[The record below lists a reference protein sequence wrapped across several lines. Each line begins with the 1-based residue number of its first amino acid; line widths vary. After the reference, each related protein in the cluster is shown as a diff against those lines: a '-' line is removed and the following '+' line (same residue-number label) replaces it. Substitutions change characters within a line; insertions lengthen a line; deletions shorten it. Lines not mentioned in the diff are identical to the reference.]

1 MLCIAAKPK
10 DLRTH
15 KGIESMKLWQKTYLF
30 STLLCALILYGC
42 MFGVTAPALSSAIR
56 GAQESSLREE
66 RAIAA
71 ALEKTMLDAPE
82 GRQIPVMQAFLE
94 YYAGTGLYFEARR
107 DGALYSSLPC
117 AVDKAP
123 GTMGFLRDGGRLYL
137 FVSDR
142 LPAGVDFL
150 YLKDAA
156 ATDGLLRRQIT
167 AAALTGTLVALFMA
181 AALYV
186 LLYRVNLPVSRLA
199 HEMRT
204 PLTAMKGYAETLRDA
219 KLTEEQRYMAA
230 SYIAEESTRLSDI
243 SARLL
248 TLHNAREEAT
258 PFGPVDVAE
267 LFDHIRQTYP
277 TVVCEIR
284 WPTIFGDR
292 AMLSSLL
299 NNLVDNAVKA
309 SPAGAKVE
317 LRAAPNVLTVTDH
330 GSGLSDEA
338 LRYVNRPSRFKKLH
352 AGGGLGVPLCHQ
364 IARAHGARL
373 TYAPGADGGTVATVT
388 FYNSLTS

>member
-1 MLCIAAKPK
+1 
-10 DLRTH
+10 
-15 KGIESMKLWQKTYLF
+15 MKLWQKTYLL

-42 MFGVTAPALSSAIR
+42 MFGVTAPALSVTVK
-56 GAQESSLREE
+56 GATDAALREE
-66 RAIAA
+66 RVIAGT
-71 ALEKTMLDAPE
+71 LERTMDQAPE
-82 GRQIPVMQAFLE
+82 GRQLPVMQTFLE
-94 YYAGTGLYFEARR
+94 YYAGTGLYFEARQ
-107 DGALYSSLPC
+107 DGAGYSSLPF

-123 GTMGFLRDGGRLYL
+123 GTLGFLRDQGRLYL
-137 FVSDR
+137 FVSDK
-142 LPAGVDFL
+142 LPSGYDFL

-156 ATDGLLRRQIT
+156 ATDALLKRQVT
-167 AAALTGTLVALFMA
+167 AAALTGTLVALLMGL
-181 AALYV
+181 ALYV

-219 KLTEEQRYMAA
+219 RLTEEQRYMAA

-248 TLHNAREEAT
+248 TLHNAKEEAT
-258 PFGPVDVAE
+258 PFGPV
-267 LFDHIRQTYP
+267 TYE
-277 TVVCEIR
+277 VH

-309 SPAGAKVE
+309 SPAGAPVE
-317 LRAAPNVLTVTDH
+317 LRAAPNVLAVMDH
-330 GSGLSDEA
+330 GSGMSDEA
-338 LRYVNRPSRFKKLH
+338 LNYVNHPSKFKKLH
-352 AGGGLGVPLCHQ
+352 TSGGLGVPLCHQ
-364 IARAHGARL
+364 IAQAHGAKL
-373 TYAPGADGGTVATVT
+373 TYARGADGGTVATVT